1 MRNCY
6 MVPVQVLSLSLVM
19 LCAVGLWAQAPPTNT
34 IVVVGQHQC
43 PGCQDALPTLGWLH
57 PKWQEKG
64 LKVLYYSLD
73 AAPQDYTAY
82 PVAVTR
88 LQERWEHP
96 IIKKLGTYA
105 TPTYYWFNA
114 VGDQVAET
122 ETAMQMHLEIV
133 RRSNTNAATPM

>member
-1 MRNCY
+1 MRKCFLLS
-6 MVPVQVLSLSLVM
+6 VRIASLGLVLLFSLGLKSQV
-19 LCAVGLWAQAPPTNT
+19 PTNT
-34 IVVVGQHQC
+34 IIVVGQHHC
-43 PGCQDALPTLGWLH
+43 PGCQDALPALGWLH

-73 AAPQDYTAY
+73 ATPQDYTTY

-114 VGDQVAET
+114 AGAQVAET

>member
-1 MRNCY
+1 MRKCFLLS
-6 MVPVQVLSLSLVM
+6 VRIASLGLVLLFSLGLKSQV
-19 LCAVGLWAQAPPTNT
+19 PTNT
-34 IVVVGQHQC
+34 IIVVGQHHC
-43 PGCQDALPTLGWLH
+43 PGCKDALPTLGWLH

-114 VGDQVAET
+114 AGAQVAET

-133 RRSNTNAATPM
+133 RRSNNKSTTPM